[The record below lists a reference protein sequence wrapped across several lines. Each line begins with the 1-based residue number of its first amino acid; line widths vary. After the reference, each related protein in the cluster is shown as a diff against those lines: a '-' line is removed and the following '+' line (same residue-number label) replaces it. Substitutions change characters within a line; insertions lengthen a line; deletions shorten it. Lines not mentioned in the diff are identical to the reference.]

1 MSQEHEPQD
10 GIKPEPSPF
19 EPSFQPGTV
28 PQITVPDLPDDVQG
42 LSVEAL
48 SQVPTL
54 TELVEIEEEK
64 EETEAEGPSEPELEP
79 AVEGEEQAEPV
90 LELVAEEIQE
100 PPSQADTWAQELQ
113 VRMGKLSD
121 DIHTLNA
128 RLDGLEKLINTKV

>member
-54 TELVEIEEEK
+54 TELVEIEEK
-64 EETEAEGPSEPELEP
+64 EEIVETEEEGSLEPE
-79 AVEGEEQAEPV
+79 VEDEEQAEPV

-121 DIHTLNA
+121 DIHTLNV
-128 RLDGLEKLINTKV
+128 RLDELEKLINTKV

>member
-19 EPSFQPGTV
+19 EPSYQPGTV

-64 EETEAEGPSEPELEP
+64 EETEADGPLEPE
-79 AVEGEEQAEPV
+79 VEGEEQAEPV

>member
-54 TELVEIEEEK
+54 TELVEIEEK
-64 EETEAEGPSEPELEP
+64 EEIVETEEEGSLEPE
-79 AVEGEEQAEPV
+79 VEDEEQAEPV